1 MKLKITEEKHTHN
14 ETIKSWFIQKINRI
28 DKPTARLAKKIE
40 TRLKLP
46 TLGIRL
52 KLPTQRIW
60 L

>member
-46 TLGIRL
+46 TLGIN
-52 KLPTQRIW
+52 
-60 L
+60 